1 MEMPAEFTVLKG
13 SERNEKH
20 RFERE
25 MSVLRFQKYRA

>member
-1 MEMPAEFTVLKG
+1 MESPAVFTVRG